1 MTPGGGPQR
10 DTEAGDQLEDM
21 RTENLRIDCDECVMR
36 DTDACGDCVVSFIV
50 KREPGDAIV
59 VERNFWNQ
67 DDIRAAR
74 QAAVERNPARMPN
87 SERSGRSV
95 IAVWFPGSGT
105 GHGPDE
111 RGRSAVVPTQTCPW
125 PA

>member
-59 VERNFWNQ
+59 VDVAEQ
-67 DDIRAAR
+67 RALRALGDR
-74 QAAVERNPARMPN
+74 GLVPRLRH
-87 SERSGRSV
+87 RSRAG
-95 IAVWFPGSGT
+95 
-105 GHGPDE
+105 
-111 RGRSAVVPTQTCPW
+111 
-125 PA
+125 